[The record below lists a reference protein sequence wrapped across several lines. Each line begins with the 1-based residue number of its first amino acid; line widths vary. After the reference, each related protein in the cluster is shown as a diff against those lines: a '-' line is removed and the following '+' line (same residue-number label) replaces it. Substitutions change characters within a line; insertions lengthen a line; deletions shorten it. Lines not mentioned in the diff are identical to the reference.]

1 VKTELSPFF
10 DEKLHV
16 KHALLS
22 LCLVGA
28 LLGGCDASNDMK
40 SVSPQASLSRENEEI
55 LFQLLVAAAGDDV
68 PTLKQLLDGDAR
80 PLLNARGRG
89 TGETA
94 LYRAV
99 DFGQIDA
106 VNFLLGRG
114 ADPNLPNSHGMT
126 AIWAASF
133 KGNSAM
139 VRVLIGAGANVEIAD
154 QEYGITPL
162 IAAAWRGHPD
172 VVRQLLAAKVNVNTR
187 AKDGNT
193 ALSRASN
200 AGHNEIVKLL
210 LQAGAQ

>member
-1 VKTELSPFF
+1 VNFKSIFIF
-10 DEKLHV
+10 V
-16 KHALLS
+16 AI
-22 LCLVGA
+22 V
-28 LLGGCDASNDMK
+28 LLGGCDSSQGVKAAPSASHL
-40 SVSPQASLSRENEEI
+40 SPESEEV
-55 LFQLLVAAAGDDV
+55 LFQLLGAAAQNDV
-68 PTLKQLLDGDAR
+68 PTLKKLLDGDAK

-106 VNFLLGRG
+106 VNFLLSRG

-126 AIWAASF
+126 AIYAASF
-133 KGNSAM
+133 KGRSD
-139 VRVLIGAGANVEIAD
+139 VIRVLIAAGANVEIAD
-154 QEYGITPL
+154 DEYGITPL

-172 VVRQLLAAKVNVNTR
+172 AVQQLLDADANVNTR

-193 ALSRASN
+193 ALSRASD

-210 LQAGAQ
+210 RQAGAN

>member
-1 VKTELSPFF
+1 VKLALSFLFLVGSLLIGCDAADGVRSDALKELSPS
-10 DEKLHV
+10 D
-16 KHALLS
+16 
-22 LCLVGA
+22 
-28 LLGGCDASNDMK
+28 
-40 SVSPQASLSRENEEI
+40 REEL
-55 LFQLLVAAAGDDV
+55 LFQLLGAAAQGDV
-68 PTLKQLLDGDAR
+68 PALGKLLDGDAK

-114 ADPNLPNSHGMT
+114 ADPNLPNSHGTT

-133 KGNSAM
+133 KGDSAM
-139 VRVLIGAGANVEIAD
+139 IRVLIGAGADVEIAD

-162 IAAAWRGHPD
+162 IAAAWRGHAD
-172 VVRQLLAAKVNVNTR
+172 VVQQLLDAKANVNTR

-210 LQAGAQ
+210 LQAGSQ